1 MVRLHG
7 EVALDV
13 GGGERAGAVGEQR
26 VDVIPRQE
34 GPVEATGHRVFI
46 DPLAEH
52 RRHAGEH
59 PRRRCR
65 DIDAVLGTLEVVNV
79 RRIVLHIAIRAGNE
93 VGKLAGERDLRR
105 SRAVQQ
111 RQLVEHAGEPLA
123 LGLPVDIDAPQG
135 VVQRFGTHDDLRRE
149 GLFAEVLQ
157 RTAYLEILRELV
169 LPVDAEHTLTL
180 HTVVGVALQRH
191 VDRRAGI
198 DDALVQDGHLAGRIV
213 NSIVAA
219 LAQDDTAGS
228 DHHRALRHIVG
239 PERDDVGRRALELAH
254 QLELVLVGHLAGGGT
269 RGVVELLEHVFGG
282 NVGSH
287 ATADEELAQ
296 RASEGLGRGEEHTA
310 VAHGVALDEV
320 EVAVGVGLVVIVQT
334 VAAQSA
340 QQGGA
345 LGLRLGDIADIDTGR
360 VALYLDVEAE
370 LLLLYV

>member
-1 MVRLHG
+1 MWAGVSELERLVNSGSMLYHARRARLKPLVTESLSARSRNIDG
-7 EVALDV
+7 TLESTHDV
-13 GGGERAGAVGEQR
+13 G
-26 VDVIPRQE
+26 
-34 GPVEATGHRVFI
+34 
-46 DPLAEH
+46 
-52 RRHAGEH
+52 
-59 PRRRCR
+59 
-65 DIDAVLGTLEVVNV
+65 AVLGTLEVVNV
-79 RRIVLHIAIRAGNE
+79 RRIVLHIAVRAGNE

-239 PERDDVGRRALELAH
+239 SERDDVGRRALELAH
-254 QLELVLVGHLAGGGT
+254 QLELVLVSHLAGGGT

-296 RASEGLGRGEEHTA
+296 RPSEGLGRGEEHTA